1 MDMDFHSKLSRA
13 KGHNERAKIRAEQKA
28 SDEDGWIRGVSI
40 ADVWIEDGAFYF
52 LEEGC

>member
-28 SDEDGWIRGVSI
+28 SDEAPNKGYMKMRKKALS
-40 ADVWIEDGAFYF
+40 AKSKA
-52 LEEGC
+52 LRA